1 MRKVVV
7 GWLSVL
13 AQTQSAEGPLDG
25 DEAMRCKRGYDLE
38 FLANR
43 RPINEF
49 CPEHNHRTCC
59 GRGDTRFLRGVFE
72 TMERKAEFSS
82 EKCLEGIY

>member
-1 MRKVVV
+1 
-7 GWLSVL
+7 
-13 AQTQSAEGPLDG
+13 
-25 DEAMRCKRGYDLE
+25 MRCRKGYDLE

-59 GRGDTRFLRGVFE
+59 GRQDTRFLRGVFE
-72 TMERKAEFSS
+72 TMEQKAEFGS
-82 EKCLEGIY
+82 EKCFEDIYTVICSSCEPDMVSQYLLYFESDE